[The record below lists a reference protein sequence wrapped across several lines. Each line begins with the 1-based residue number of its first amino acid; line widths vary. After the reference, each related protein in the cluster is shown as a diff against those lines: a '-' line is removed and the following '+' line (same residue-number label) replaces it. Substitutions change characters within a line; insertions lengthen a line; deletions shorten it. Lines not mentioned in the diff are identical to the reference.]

1 VKRFAEILVVNIVA
15 AASLFLAGVALFVLM
30 NMVREFTGWSAE
42 VSVILVIGV
51 VIVMLSAA
59 CAWLESL

>member
-1 VKRFAEILVVNIVA
+1 VKRFAEILVVNIVV

-30 NMVREFTGWSAE
+30 NMVREFTGWSAA
-42 VSVILVIGV
+42 VSAISTIGV
-51 VIVMLSAA
+51 VIVILSAV